1 MKERPPAWPGQPYLD
16 ELRPE
21 RNETVR
27 LALFATYSVDLSAIA
42 ALLLALIGR
51 NNEKGSGAAI
61 DFAEAVDQL
70 RDRVR
75 IIIQRGRIAR
85 PIALPKVAGILDQ
98 FVVEQAHDER
108 ARSWHPKIALVAYEG
123 PKDAIHWKL
132 WIGSRNLTRSQDLEV
147 GVLLDGQAKRGKGR
161 TRLMGIG
168 GLGASLARAAGRS
181 DALVISEML
190 EAVWWEAPD
199 GLKLRAILDGLEEG
213 VALAVGPPAGVI
225 DGVTIVSP
233 FLSTKFLH
241 MAGRWGP
248 SGART
253 LVSSMP
259 ALVDMANRSGAPLA
273 AFSSLFA
280 YAAPDEIIEEK
291 APETPKALTPDD
303 DEAEPQPLAL
313 HAKLFAFHQGD
324 TTTVRVGSANATDR
338 AWAGR
343 NSEVMIEF
351 EASDAFNPG
360 LDFLVGKATPVTLD
374 ELVQSKSVNTGE
386 ADALEESRKMLMA
399 SWDPILRRDGDHFV
413 LDARTAPQLADASH
427 RLSVGHANGDL
438 LTWPE
443 AGTRL
448 NLGMIPLSIQ
458 SAFIQVRVCSSAA
471 VSVRWMQC
479 VTVDPP
485 LDTKRDLAA
494 LASHMGLRAFHAW
507 MRAMLGGET
516 VPIGDVAW
524 DEDRGG
530 SATDRETLG
539 YERLTLEDILNAW
552 ARDEKAF
559 ARADKHFAPYVDA
572 LLAHDGNLTP
582 TEKKDLG
589 ELAKIW
595 AMARTQLVSS

>member
-1 MKERPPAWPGQPYLD
+1 MKDRPPAWPGQPYLD

-21 RNETVR
+21 RGETVR

-42 ALLLALIGR
+42 ATLLALIGR

-85 PIALPKVAGILDQ
+85 PVVLPRVAGILDQ
-98 FVVEQAHDER
+98 FVVEQTHDER
-108 ARSWHPKIALVAYEG
+108 VRSWHPKIALVAYEG
-123 PKDAIHWKL
+123 PKVSTRWKL

-147 GVLLDGQAKRGKGR
+147 GVLLGGHARCGKGR
-161 TRLMGIG
+161 TRLEGIG
-168 GLGASLARAAGRS
+168 GLGASLARAAGRA
-181 DALVISEML
+181 DALAISEEL
-190 EAVWWEAPD
+190 EAVWWEAPE
-199 GLKLRAILDGLEEG
+199 GFMLRALLDGLEDG
-213 VALAVGPPAGVI
+213 ATLAVEPPAGAI
-225 DGVTIVSP
+225 DGITIVSP
-233 FLSTKFLH
+233 FLSPDFLK

-248 SGART
+248 AGART

-273 AFSSLFA
+273 AFSHVFA

-291 APETPKALTPDD
+291 APEATGASTPDD

-313 HAKLFAFHQGD
+313 HAKLVAFHQGN

-343 NSEVMIEF
+343 NSEVMIEL
-351 EASDAFNPG
+351 EASEAFNPG
-360 LDFLVGKATPVTLD
+360 LAFLIGKATPVTID
-374 ELVQSKSVNTGE
+374 ELARAKPANVSE
-386 ADALEESRKMLMA
+386 ADALNESRKALTA
-399 SWDPILRRDGDHFV
+399 SWNPILRRDGDRFV
-413 LDARTAPQLADASH
+413 LDARTAPQLADTSH
-427 RLSVGHANGDL
+427 RLSAGHANGDL
-438 LTWPE
+438 LAWPE
-443 AGTRL
+443 GGNRL
-448 NLGMIPLSIQ
+448 DLGVIPLSIQ
-458 SAFIQVRVCSSAA
+458 SAFIQVRVCSAED
-471 VSVRWMQC
+471 SVQWMQR

-485 LDTKRDLAA
+485 LDEKRDLAA
-494 LASHMGLRAFHAW
+494 LASHMGLRAFHGW

-524 DEDRGG
+524 DEDR
-530 SATDRETLG
+530 SAKEREALVYT
-539 YERLTLEDILNAW
+539 RLTLEDILTAW

-559 ARADKHFAPYVDA
+559 ARVDKHFTPYVEA

-582 TEKKDLG
+582 AEKKDLN
-589 ELAKIW
+589 ELAQIW
-595 AMARTQLVSS
+595 AIARTRLASS